1 MTYSRDAAPLGDASR
16 AAVTLTPIHSD
27 ELGAPRSYLTECG
40 TWPTG
45 PYRPDA
51 PAATMVVADLIGAVL
66 MQMSK
71 RNWSPAA
78 LAAASG
84 IELKRL
90 YGLLSGEEWP
100 DLDAIVLLERTLAVR
115 LWPEPPA

>member
-1 MTYSRDAAPLGDASR
+1 MTYSRVADPLGDALR
-16 AAVTLTPIHSD
+16 AVVTLTPIHSD
-27 ELGAPRSYLTECG
+27 RLGAPRSYLAEGG

-66 MQMSK
+66 TQMSK

-78 LAAASG
+78 LGAASG
-84 IELKRL
+84 IGLERL
-90 YGLLSGEEWP
+90 YRLLSGEEWP
-100 DLDAIVLLERTLAVR
+100 DLDAIVSLERALAVR